1 MELKKYKVL
10 LFEKIKTQITDWFEN
25 NLSEY
30 IKKEEVYRFLH
41 SIKGTAGTLQLTGLH
56 QLADNLI
63 LDIEDM
69 NEKEDWGKEALRNY
83 LFDLIEM
90 SYEYEHFESTLKQQA
105 PIRVENAPLV
115 QLVDDDIS
123 MLILL
128 KDALESRGWMVI
140 ASTELEVAAEQYY
153 DHRPDCLIVDINL
166 EGESGFKFL
175 ESLQK
180 HTRNKYVPKI
190 MISVSND
197 RETRLNSYKLGA
209 DDFISKPIDLEE
221 FLLKID
227 RHLANKKLF
236 DQSAMIDELT
246 RLYNRR
252 FFDESLAVFMNE
264 LSRNHRTFSL
274 AILDLD
280 FFKNINDT
288 YGHPAGDLVL
298 AEFAKYLKENVRQT
312 DYVFRYGGEEFVV
325 LFSGATDSE
334 SKIALEKILQGFSEK
349 RFEPCG
355 NSFSV
360 TFSAGVFMADQPG
373 IGKETIVR
381 AADQALYEAKQKGRA
396 RVECGKADPIA
407 QHKKKLYVSVI
418 DDDSIIRMMLT
429 KVLSNMEFD
438 RADLDIQAFED
449 GRKFLHSNRIEEK
462 GPHFLVLDGVM
473 PVMDGLE
480 VMQEMKK
487 SKRAKDIHVL
497 MLTGRKSEQDIARAL
512 KLGAEDYV
520 TKPFSL
526 TELEARIQRL
536 IKRLI

>member
-10 LFEKIKTQITDWFEN
+10 LFEKIKRQITAWFEG
-25 NLSEY
+25 NLYES
-30 IKKEEVYRFLH
+30 INREEVYRFLH
-41 SIKGTAGTLQLTGLH
+41 SIKGTAGTLQLSGLH

-63 LDIEDM
+63 SDIDNME
-69 NEKEDWGKEALRNY
+69 EKEDWDKEALRNY

-90 SYEYEHFESTLKQQA
+90 SYEYEHFESTLKQQ
-105 PIRVENAPLV
+105 PSIRVENAPLI
-115 QLVDDDIS
+115 QLIDDDIS

-128 KDALESRGWMVI
+128 KDALESKGWMVI
-140 ASTELEVAAEQYY
+140 ASTELEVATEQYY

-166 EGESGFKFL
+166 EKESGFKLL
-175 ESLQK
+175 EILQK
-180 HTRNKYVPKI
+180 YTRNKYIPKI
-190 MISVSND
+190 MISVKND
-197 RETRLNSYKLGA
+197 RETRLTSYKMGA

-221 FLLKID
+221 FLLKIE

-246 RLYNRR
+246 RVYNRR
-252 FFDESLAVFMNE
+252 FFDDSLVVFMNE
-264 LSRNHRTFSL
+264 LSRNHRPFSL

-280 FFKNINDT
+280 FFKKINDT

-312 DYVFRYGGEEFVV
+312 DYVFRYGGEEFVI
-325 LFSGATDSE
+325 LFSGASEAE
-334 SKIALEKILQGFSEK
+334 SKIALEKILKGFSEK
-349 RFEPCG
+349 RFEQGG

-360 TFSAGVFMADQPG
+360 TFSAGVIMVDKPG
-373 IGKETIVR
+373 IEKETIVR

-396 RVECGKADPIA
+396 RVECAKADPIA

-438 RADLDIQAFED
+438 HADLDIQVFED
-449 GRKFLHSNRIEEK
+449 GRKFLHSNRIEEI
-462 GPHFLVLDGVM
+462 GPHFLILDGIM

-480 VMQEMKK
+480 VMQEVKK

-536 IKRLI
+536 IKRLT

>member
-1 MELKKYKVL
+1 
-10 LFEKIKTQITDWFEN
+10 
-25 NLSEY
+25 
-30 IKKEEVYRFLH
+30 
-41 SIKGTAGTLQLTGLH
+41 
-56 QLADNLI
+56 
-63 LDIEDM
+63 
-69 NEKEDWGKEALRNY
+69 
-83 LFDLIEM
+83 
-90 SYEYEHFESTLKQQA
+90 
-105 PIRVENAPLV
+105 
-115 QLVDDDIS
+115 

-153 DHRPDCLIVDINL
+153 DHRPDCLIIDINL

-197 RETRLNSYKLGA
+197 RETRLDSYKLGA

-221 FLLKID
+221 FLLRIE
-227 RHLANKKLF
+227 RHLENKKLF

-246 RLYNRR
+246 RVYNRR
-252 FFDESLAVFMNE
+252 FFEDSLAVFMNE
-264 LSRNHRTFSL
+264 FSRNHRIFSL

-288 YGHPAGDLVL
+288 YGHPAGDTVL

-312 DYVFRYGGEEFVV
+312 DYVFRYGGEEFII
-325 LFSGATDSE
+325 LFSGATDFE

-349 RFEPCG
+349 RFEQCG
-355 NSFSV
+355 HSFSV
-360 TFSAGVFMADQPG
+360 TFSAGVSMVDQPG
-373 IGKETIVR
+373 IEKESIVR
-381 AADQALYEAKQKGRA
+381 ATDQALYEAKQKGRA

-438 RADLDIQAFED
+438 HADLDIQAFED

-462 GPHFLVLDGVM
+462 GPHFLILDGIM

-526 TELEARIQRL
+526 TELEARIHRL

>member
-1 MELKKYKVL
+1 MKKYKVL

-25 NLSEY
+25 NLSEN

-69 NEKEDWGKEALRNY
+69 DEKEDWDKEALRNY

-90 SYEYEHFESTLKQQA
+90 SYEYEHFESTLKQQGTL
-105 PIRVENAPLV
+105 RVENTHLI
-115 QLVDDDIS
+115 QLIDDDIS

-197 RETRLNSYKLGA
+197 RETRLNSYKMGA
-209 DDFISKPIDLEE
+209 EDFISKPIDIEE

-236 DQSAMIDELT
+236 DQSVMIDELT
-246 RLYNRR
+246 RVYNRR
-252 FFDESLAVFMNE
+252 FFEDSLAVFMNE

-298 AEFAKYLKENVRQT
+298 AEFAKYLKENIRQT

-325 LFSGATDSE
+325 LFSGASDIE

-349 RFEPCG
+349 RFEQCG

-360 TFSAGVFMADQPG
+360 TFSAGVFMVDQPG
-373 IGKETIVR
+373 IEKETILR

-396 RVECGKADPIA
+396 RVEIGKADPIA

-429 KVLSNMEFD
+429 KVLSNMEFEH
-438 RADLDIQAFED
+438 ADLDIQAFED

-462 GPHFLVLDGVM
+462 GPHFLVLDGIM

>member
-25 NLSEY
+25 NLSEN

-69 NEKEDWGKEALRNY
+69 DEKEDWDKEALRNY

-90 SYEYEHFESTLKQQA
+90 SYEYEHFESTLKQQGTL
-105 PIRVENAPLV
+105 RVENTHLI
-115 QLVDDDIS
+115 QLIDDDIS

-209 DDFISKPIDLEE
+209 EDFISKPIDIEE

-246 RLYNRR
+246 RVYNRR
-252 FFDESLAVFMNE
+252 FFEDSLAVFMNE

-274 AILDLD
+274 AIVDLD

-298 AEFAKYLKENVRQT
+298 AEFAKYLKENIRQI

-325 LFSGATDSE
+325 LFSGATDIE

-349 RFEPCG
+349 RFEQCG

-360 TFSAGVFMADQPG
+360 TFSAGVFMVDQPG
-373 IGKETIVR
+373 IEKETIVR

-396 RVECGKADPIA
+396 RVEIGKADPIA

-429 KVLSNMEFD
+429 KVLSNMEFEH
-438 RADLDIQAFED
+438 ADLDIQAFED

-462 GPHFLVLDGVM
+462 GPHFLVLDGIM

>member
-25 NLSEY
+25 NLSEN

-69 NEKEDWGKEALRNY
+69 DEKEDWDKEALRNY

-90 SYEYEHFESTLKQQA
+90 SYEYEHFESTLKQQDT
-105 PIRVENAPLV
+105 IRVENTHLI
-115 QLVDDDIS
+115 QLIDDDIS

-175 ESLQK
+175 DSLQK

-197 RETRLNSYKLGA
+197 RETRLNSYKMGA

-236 DQSAMIDELT
+236 DQSVMIDELT
-246 RLYNRR
+246 RVYNRR
-252 FFDESLAVFMNE
+252 FFEDSLAVFMNE

-298 AEFAKYLKENVRQT
+298 AEFAKYLKENIRQT

-325 LFSGATDSE
+325 LFSGASDIE

-349 RFEPCG
+349 RFEQCG

-360 TFSAGVFMADQPG
+360 TFSAGVFMVDQPG
-373 IGKETIVR
+373 IEKETILR

-396 RVECGKADPIA
+396 RVEIGKADPIA

-429 KVLSNMEFD
+429 KVLSNMDFEH
-438 RADLDIQAFED
+438 ADLDIQAFED

-462 GPHFLVLDGVM
+462 GPHFLVLDGIM

>member
-25 NLSEY
+25 NLSEN

-69 NEKEDWGKEALRNY
+69 DEKEDWDKEALRNY

-90 SYEYEHFESTLKQQA
+90 SYEYEHFESTLKQQDT
-105 PIRVENAPLV
+105 IRVENTHLI
-115 QLVDDDIS
+115 QLIDDDIS

-175 ESLQK
+175 DSLQK

-236 DQSAMIDELT
+236 DQSVMIDELT
-246 RLYNRR
+246 RVYNRR
-252 FFDESLAVFMNE
+252 FFEDSLAVFMNE

-298 AEFAKYLKENVRQT
+298 AEFAKYLKENIRQT

-325 LFSGATDSE
+325 LFSGASDIE

-349 RFEPCG
+349 RFEQCG

-360 TFSAGVFMADQPG
+360 TFSAGVFMVDQPG
-373 IGKETIVR
+373 IEKETILR

-396 RVECGKADPIA
+396 RVEIGKADPIA

-429 KVLSNMEFD
+429 KVLSNMEFEH
-438 RADLDIQAFED
+438 ADLDIQAFED

-462 GPHFLVLDGVM
+462 GPHFLVLDGIM

>member
-25 NLSEY
+25 NLSEN

-69 NEKEDWGKEALRNY
+69 DEKEDWDKEALRNY

-90 SYEYEHFESTLKQQA
+90 SYEYEHFESTLKQQGTL
-105 PIRVENAPLV
+105 RVENTHLI
-115 QLVDDDIS
+115 QLIDDDIS

-197 RETRLNSYKLGA
+197 RETRLNSYKMGA
-209 DDFISKPIDLEE
+209 EDFISKPIDIEE

-236 DQSAMIDELT
+236 DQSVMIDELT
-246 RLYNRR
+246 RVYNRR
-252 FFDESLAVFMNE
+252 FFEDSLAVFMNE

-298 AEFAKYLKENVRQT
+298 AEFAKYLKENIRQT

-325 LFSGATDSE
+325 LFSGASDIE

-349 RFEPCG
+349 RFEQCG

-360 TFSAGVFMADQPG
+360 TFSAGVFMVDQPG
-373 IGKETIVR
+373 IEKETILR

-396 RVECGKADPIA
+396 RVEIGKADPIA

-429 KVLSNMEFD
+429 KVLSNMEFEH
-438 RADLDIQAFED
+438 ADLDIQAFED

-462 GPHFLVLDGVM
+462 GPHFLVLDGIM

>member
-10 LFEKIKTQITDWFEN
+10 LFEKIKRQITAWFEG
-25 NLSEY
+25 NLSKP
-30 IKKEEVYRFLH
+30 IKREEVYRFLH

-63 LDIEDM
+63 SDIYNME
-69 NEKEDWGKEALRNY
+69 EKEDWDKEALRNY

-90 SYEYEHFESTLKQQA
+90 SYEYEHFHSTLIHQA
-105 PIRVENAPLV
+105 PIRVENAPLI
-115 QLVDDDIS
+115 QLIDDDIS

-128 KDALESRGWMVI
+128 KDALESKGWMVI
-140 ASTELEVAAEQYY
+140 ASTELEVATEQYY
-153 DHRPDCLIVDINL
+153 EHRPDCIIVDINL
-166 EGESGFKFL
+166 EEESGFKLL
-175 ESLQK
+175 ENLQK
-180 HTRNKYVPKI
+180 YTRKKYIPKI
-190 MISVSND
+190 MISVKND
-197 RETRLNSYKLGA
+197 RETRLNSYKMGA

-221 FLLKID
+221 FLLKIE

-246 RLYNRR
+246 RVYNRR
-252 FFDESLAVFMNE
+252 FLDDSLVVFMNE
-264 LSRNHRTFSL
+264 LSRNRRPFSL

-280 FFKNINDT
+280 FFKKINDT
-288 YGHPAGDLVL
+288 YGHSAGDMVL
-298 AEFAKYLKENVRQT
+298 IEFAKYLKENVRQT
-312 DYVFRYGGEEFVV
+312 DYVFRYGGEEFVI
-325 LFSGATDSE
+325 LFSGTSEAE
-334 SKIALEKILQGFSEK
+334 SKIALEKILKGFSEK
-349 RFEPCG
+349 RFEQGG

-360 TFSAGVFMADQPG
+360 TFSAGVFMVNQPG
-373 IGKETIVR
+373 IEKETIVS

-407 QHKKKLYVSVI
+407 QHKKKLFVSVI
-418 DDDSIIRMMLT
+418 DDDSIIRMILT
-429 KVLSNMEFD
+429 KVLGNMEFD
-438 RADLDIQAFED
+438 HADLDIQVFED

-462 GPHFLVLDGVM
+462 GPHFLILDGIM

-480 VMQEMKK
+480 VMQEVKK

-536 IKRLI
+536 IKRLT

>member
-1 MELKKYKVL
+1 MKKYKVL

-25 NLSEY
+25 NLSEN

-69 NEKEDWGKEALRNY
+69 DEKEDWDKEALRNY

-90 SYEYEHFESTLKQQA
+90 SYEYEHFESTLKQQDT
-105 PIRVENAPLV
+105 IRVENTHLI
-115 QLVDDDIS
+115 QLIDDDIS

-175 ESLQK
+175 DSLQK

-236 DQSAMIDELT
+236 DQSVMIDELT
-246 RLYNRR
+246 RVYNRR
-252 FFDESLAVFMNE
+252 FFEDSLAVFMNE

-298 AEFAKYLKENVRQT
+298 AEFAKYLKENIRQT

-325 LFSGATDSE
+325 LFSGASDIE

-349 RFEPCG
+349 RFEQCG

-360 TFSAGVFMADQPG
+360 TFSAGVFMVDQPG
-373 IGKETIVR
+373 IEKETILR

-396 RVECGKADPIA
+396 RVEIGKADPIA

-429 KVLSNMEFD
+429 KVLSNMEFEH
-438 RADLDIQAFED
+438 ADLDIQAFED

-462 GPHFLVLDGVM
+462 GPHFLVLDGIM

>member
-25 NLSEY
+25 NLSEN

-69 NEKEDWGKEALRNY
+69 DEKEDWDKEALRNY

-90 SYEYEHFESTLKQQA
+90 SYEYEHFESTLKQQDT
-105 PIRVENAPLV
+105 IRVENTHLI
-115 QLVDDDIS
+115 QLIDDDIS

-197 RETRLNSYKLGA
+197 RETRLNSYKMGA
-209 DDFISKPIDLEE
+209 DDFISKPIDIEE

-236 DQSAMIDELT
+236 DQSAMLDELT
-246 RLYNRR
+246 RVYNRR
-252 FFDESLAVFMNE
+252 FFEDSLAVFMNE

-298 AEFAKYLKENVRQT
+298 AEFAKYLKENIRQT

-349 RFEPCG
+349 RFEQCG

-360 TFSAGVFMADQPG
+360 TFSAGVFMVDQPG
-373 IGKETIVR
+373 IEKETIVR
-381 AADQALYEAKQKGRA
+381 AADQTLYEAKQKGRA
-396 RVECGKADPIA
+396 RVEIGKADPIA
-407 QHKKKLYVSVI
+407 KHKKKLYVSVI

-438 RADLDIQAFED
+438 HADLDIQAFED

-462 GPHFLVLDGVM
+462 GPHFLVLDGIM